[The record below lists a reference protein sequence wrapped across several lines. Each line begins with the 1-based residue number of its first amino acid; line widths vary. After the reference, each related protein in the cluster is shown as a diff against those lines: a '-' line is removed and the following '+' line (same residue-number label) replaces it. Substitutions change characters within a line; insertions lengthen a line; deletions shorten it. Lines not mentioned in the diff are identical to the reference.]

1 MAKYIAKRIGL
12 AIVTCWLVATLTFF
26 LMNLVPGGP
35 FMAEKALTP
44 QAQQAMME
52 KYRAG
57 QTTAGTIYHLYG
69 EGASRRPWPECKT
82 ERTYG

>member
-26 LMNLVPGGP
+26 LMNLVPGDG
-35 FMAEKALTP
+35 FMAEGPHTP
-44 QAQQAMME
+44 GPAGNDG
-52 KYRAG
+52 KIRAG

-69 EGASRRPWPECKT
+69 EGASRRPWP
-82 ERTYG
+82 GV

>member
-44 QAQQAMME
+44 QAQQAMM
-52 KYRAG
+52 KNTGWTNHCRNNIPFIWG
-57 QTTAGTIYHLYG
+57 RCFTATL
-69 EGASRRPWPECKT
+69 ARV
-82 ERTYG
+82 